1 MTALHAASNSR
12 SINLANRASVH
23 SSFAKSLTTA
33 TRRRSQ
39 FFREATP
46 VPPNGRRRSGRHKV
60 TFSLRSY
67 DSHMRGKALQFLAVA
82 TFVVLAV
89 TFDYF
94 TVAAVYAVGFDGIP
108 LVVLAAACLVL
119 GTVAAYVLT
128 APVIRIVAKRK

>member
-1 MTALHAASNSR
+1 
-12 SINLANRASVH
+12 
-23 SSFAKSLTTA
+23 
-33 TRRRSQ
+33 
-39 FFREATP
+39 

-60 TFSLRSY
+60 TFRLRSY
-67 DSHMRGKALQFLAVA
+67 DSQMRGKTLQLLAVA

-89 TFDYF
+89 TFDYV

-108 LVVLAAACLVL
+108 LLVLSVACLVL

>member
-1 MTALHAASNSR
+1 
-12 SINLANRASVH
+12 
-23 SSFAKSLTTA
+23 
-33 TRRRSQ
+33 
-39 FFREATP
+39 
-46 VPPNGRRRSGRHKV
+46 
-60 TFSLRSY
+60 
-67 DSHMRGKALQFLAVA
+67 MRGKALQLLAVA

-108 LVVLAAACLVL
+108 LVVLAVACLVL

>member
-1 MTALHAASNSR
+1 
-12 SINLANRASVH
+12 
-23 SSFAKSLTTA
+23 
-33 TRRRSQ
+33 
-39 FFREATP
+39 
-46 VPPNGRRRSGRHKV
+46 
-60 TFSLRSY
+60 
-67 DSHMRGKALQFLAVA
+67 MRGKALQLFAVA

-108 LVVLAAACLVL
+108 LAVLAVACLVV